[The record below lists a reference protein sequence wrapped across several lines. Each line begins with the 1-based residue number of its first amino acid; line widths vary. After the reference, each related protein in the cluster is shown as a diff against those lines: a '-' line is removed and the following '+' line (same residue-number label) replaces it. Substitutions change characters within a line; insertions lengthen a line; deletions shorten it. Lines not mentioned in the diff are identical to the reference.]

1 MICAL
6 APMNHVLE
14 TDLKEDEA
22 LLTEVN
28 AS

>member
-1 MICAL
+1 MVRAL
-6 APMNHVLE
+6 VSMNHGLG